1 VINMWLLTESPFRSS
16 IAATLLADG
25 MDALG

>member
-1 VINMWLLTESPFRSS
+1 MWLLTESPFRSS

-25 MDALG
+25 MDTLG